1 MTTVSEP
8 QAPASKGLK
17 GGTLGLWS
25 TVVVGVA
32 STAPA
37 YSLAATLGFIV
48 VFVGVHTPAVVL
60 LAFIP
65 MWMISVGY
73 SELNKQDPDCGTT
86 FTWAT
91 RMFGPR
97 VGWYA
102 GGWGIIASDV
112 LIMASL
118 AQIAGQYVF
127 LLFGANGIGGN
138 PASGW
143 VLLVGLIWLALMTY
157 ICYRGIEVSANM
169 QKALL
174 GIESGMLV
182 VLAIVALIK
191 VGTGNASP
199 GHISP
204 SWSWF
209 NPFDI
214 PSVSAFVAGLILMIF
229 IYWGWDTA
237 VTVNEETK
245 DPAKTPGRAAVIST
259 VLLLGIY
266 AIVTL
271 AAQSYAGVTT
281 HKYLPHKGLPHHL
294 WKHNPAYKLSLGNRA
309 HSADVLSVLGHSVF
323 GTSTIGNICFRLLLI
338 MVLSSAAASTQT
350 TILPTARTTLAMAV
364 YRAIPTTFAKVH
376 KKHLTP
382 TNSTIA
388 MGAVSAVLYVV
399 MNYLSG
405 GQVISDSVT
414 SCGVFI
420 ALYYGTTG
428 FTCAWWYRKT
438 LTKNTRDLFMQGI
451 VPVTGG
457 VILFVVMG
465 WSFYLDWLNP
475 NGGNPAEASY
485 TFWHLGFPPHWIIG
499 GVAVLVLLALIVGLI
514 AMVSYNIARPA
525 FFRGEV
531 LNKNTPTLVPETTG
545 VPAGYP
551 PQVGRDDVPPG
562 APLVP
567 PELDEPTGPN
577 PVV

>member
-1 MTTVSEP
+1 MSAIVSDP
-8 QAPASKGLK
+8 QTGTDKGLK

-37 YSLAATLGFIV
+37 YSLAATLGYIV
-48 VFVGVHTPAVVL
+48 FFVGLRAPIVAI
-60 LAFIP
+60 LAFVP

-86 FTWAT
+86 FTWTT

-97 VGWYA
+97 AGWYM
-102 GGWGIIASDV
+102 GGWGIIASDI

-143 VLLVGLIWLALMTY
+143 VLLVGLIWLAVMTY
-157 ICYRGIEVSANM
+157 ICYRGIEVSANL
-169 QKALL
+169 QKGLL
-174 GIESGMLV
+174 AIEAGMLV
-182 VLAIVALIK
+182 VFAVVALLK
-191 VGTGNASP
+191 VATGHA
-199 GHISP
+199 GATHVDP
-204 SWSWF
+204 SLSWF
-209 NPFDI
+209 NPLDI

-245 DPAKTPGRAAVIST
+245 DPATTPGRAAVIST
-259 VLLLGIY
+259 FLLLAIY
-266 AIVTL
+266 ALVIL
-271 AAQSYAGVTT
+271 AAESFAGVGT
-281 HKYLPHKGLPHHL
+281 KGAGLA
-294 WKHNPAYKLSLGNRA
+294 NPDHAS
-309 HSADVLSVLGHSVF
+309 DVLNVLGRGVF
-323 GTSTIGNICFRLLLI
+323 GHSFIGNVGVKLLLL

-350 TILPTARTTLAMAV
+350 TILPTARTSLAMAV

-376 KKHLTP
+376 KRHLTP
-382 TNSTIA
+382 TNSTIT
-388 MGAVSAVLYVV
+388 MGAISAVLYVV
-399 MNYLSG
+399 FNYLSH

-420 ALYYGTTG
+420 ALYYGVTG

-438 LTKNTRDLFMQGI
+438 LTSNVRDLFMQGI
-451 VPVTGG
+451 IPVLGG
-457 VILFVVMG
+457 IILFIVGG
-465 WSFYLDWLNP
+465 WSMYLDWLSPYAKNY
-475 NGGNPAEASY
+475 NSAEASF
-485 TFWHLGFPPHWIIG
+485 TGWNMSFSPHWQIG
-499 GVAVLVLLALIVGLI
+499 GVALLVIGAAVVGFVFMFVYG
-514 AMVSYNIARPA
+514 AARPA

-531 LNKNTPTLVPETTG
+531 LNRSTPTLVPESTG
-545 VPAGYP
+545 VPAGFP
-551 PQVGRDDVPPG
+551 PQIGRDDVPPN

-567 PELDEPTGPN
+567 PELD
-577 PVV
+577 

>member
-1 MTTVSEP
+1 MTATIPERE
-8 QAPASKGLK
+8 QTGENKGLK
-17 GGTLGLWS
+17 GGALGLWS

-48 VFVGVHTPAVVL
+48 FFVGVHAPIVAV

-73 SELNKQDPDCGTT
+73 SELNKQDPDCGTS

-127 LLFGANGIGGN
+127 LLFGANGIGGD

-143 VLLVGLIWLALMTY
+143 VLLVGLAWIAIMTY

-169 QKALL
+169 QKGLLAIEAGMLIVFAVVALL
-174 GIESGMLV
+174 K
-182 VLAIVALIK
+182 VA
-191 VGTGNASP
+191 TGHAP
-199 GHISP
+199 PQHITP
-204 SWSWF
+204 AWGWL
-209 NPFDI
+209 NPFGI

-237 VTVNEETK
+237 VTVNEETD

-259 VLLLGIY
+259 VLLLAIY
-266 AIVTL
+266 AVVIF
-271 AAQSYAGVTT
+271 AAQTFAGVGD
-281 HKYLPHKGLPHHL
+281 KSIG
-294 WKHNPAYKLSLGNRA
+294 LGN
-309 HSADVLSVLGHSVF
+309 SDNSGDVLNVLGHAVF
-323 GTSTIGNICFRLLLI
+323 GTSGIGTIGVKLLLL

-350 TILPTARTTLAMAV
+350 TILPTARTSLAMAV
-364 YRAIPTTFAKVH
+364 YRAIPSTFAKVH
-376 KKHLTP
+376 KRYLTP

-388 MGAVSAVLYVV
+388 MGLISAVLYVI
-399 MNYLSG
+399 MNFLSH

-414 SCGVFI
+414 ACGVFI
-420 ALYYGTTG
+420 ALYYGITG
-428 FTCAWWYRKT
+428 FSCAWWYRKT
-438 LTKNTRDLFMQGI
+438 LTTNARDFFMQGVI
-451 VPVTGG
+451 PVAGA
-457 VILFVVMG
+457 VILFVVLG
-465 WSFYLDWLNP
+465 WSMYLDWLSPYAKNY
-475 NGGNPAEASY
+475 NPAEASF
-485 TFWHLGFPPHWIIG
+485 TGWQMTFPPHWAIG
-499 GVAVLVLLALIVGLI
+499 GVGILVIAAAIVGLI
-514 AMVSYNIARPA
+514 AMVTYSIIRPA

-531 LNKNTPTLVPETTG
+531 LNKNTPTLVPEVTG
-545 VPAGYP
+545 VPAGFP
-551 PQVGRDDVPPG
+551 PQIGRDDVPSNK
-562 APLVP
+562 PLVP
-567 PELDEPTGPN
+567 PELD
-577 PVV
+577 

>member
-1 MTTVSEP
+1 MTATVPE
-8 QAPASKGLK
+8 QQQTAADKGLK
-17 GGTLGLWS
+17 GGALGLWS

-48 VFVGVHTPAVVL
+48 IFVGVQAPVVAI
-60 LAFIP
+60 LAFVP

-73 SELNKQDPDCGTT
+73 SELNKQDPDCGTS

-127 LLFGANGIGGN
+127 LLFGANGIGSN

-169 QKALL
+169 QKGLL
-174 GIESGMLV
+174 AIEAGMLV
-182 VLAIVALIK
+182 VFAIVALLK
-191 VGTGNASP
+191 VATGNAP
-199 GHISP
+199 ATHIDP

-209 NPFDI
+209 NPFNI
-214 PSVSAFVAGLILMIF
+214 PSVSAFVAGFILMIF

-245 DPAKTPGRAAVIST
+245 DPATTPGRAAVIST
-259 VLLLGIY
+259 VLLLAIY
-266 AIVTL
+266 AVVIL
-271 AAQSYAGVTT
+271 AAQSFAGVGS
-281 HKYLPHKGLPHHL
+281 HGIGLA
-294 WKHNPAYKLSLGNRA
+294 NPDNSNDVLNVLGRA
-309 HSADVLSVLGHSVF
+309 VFGHSALGTV
-323 GTSTIGNICFRLLLI
+323 GVKLLLL

-350 TILPTARTTLAMAV
+350 TILPTARTALAMAV
-364 YRAIPTTFAKVH
+364 YRAIPTTFAKIH
-376 KKHLTP
+376 KRYLTP

-388 MGAVSAVLYVV
+388 MGLISAVLYVAF
-399 MNYLSG
+399 NYASG

-414 SCGVFI
+414 ACGVFI
-420 ALYYGTTG
+420 ALYYGITG
-428 FTCAWWYRKT
+428 VSCAWWYRKT

-451 VPVTGG
+451 VPVTGSL
-457 VILFVVMG
+457 ILFIVLG

-475 NGGNPAEASY
+475 NGGNSAEASY
-485 TFWHLGFPPHWIIG
+485 TSWHLSFAPHWILG
-499 GVAVLVLLALIVGLI
+499 GVSVLVLGAAIVGLVL
-514 AMVSYNIARPA
+514 MVVYSIVRPA

-531 LNKNTPTLVPETTG
+531 LNKNTPTLVPEATG
-545 VPAGYP
+545 VPAGFP
-551 PQVGRDDVPPG
+551 PQIGRDDVGPDQ
-562 APLVP
+562 PLVP
-567 PELDEPTGPN
+567 PDYDE
-577 PVV
+577 

>member
-1 MTTVSEP
+1 MTATVSEP
-8 QAPASKGLK
+8 QTGLDKGLK

-48 VFVGVHTPAVVL
+48 FFVGVRAPAVAII
-60 LAFIP
+60 AFVP

-73 SELNKQDPDCGTT
+73 SELNKADPDCGTT

-91 RMFGPR
+91 RVFGPR
-97 VGWYA
+97 AGWYM
-102 GGWGIIASDV
+102 GGWGIIASDI

-127 LLFGANGIGGN
+127 LLFGANGIGEN

-143 VLLVGLIWLALMTY
+143 VLLVGLIWLAVMTY
-157 ICYRGIEVSANM
+157 ICYRGIEVSANL
-169 QKALL
+169 QKGLL
-174 GIESGMLV
+174 AIEASMLV
-182 VLAIVALIK
+182 VFAVVALLR
-191 VGTGNASP
+191 VATGHAPHS
-199 GHISP
+199 HINP
-204 SWSWF
+204 TWSWF

-245 DPAKTPGRAAVIST
+245 DPATTPGRAAVIST
-259 VLLLGIY
+259 VLLLAIY
-266 AIVTL
+266 ALVIL
-271 AAQSYAGVTT
+271 AAQSFAGVGTT
-281 HKYLPHKGLPHHL
+281 GIGL
-294 WKHNPAYKLSLGNRA
+294 NNSDN
-309 HSADVLSVLGHSVF
+309 SSDVLNVLGRAVF
-323 GTSTIGNICFRLLLI
+323 GSSGLGTIGVKLLLL

-350 TILPTARTTLAMAV
+350 TILPTARTSLAMAV

-376 KKHLTP
+376 KRHLTP
-382 TNSTIA
+382 TNSTLA
-388 MGAVSAVLYVV
+388 MGAISAVLYVV
-399 MNYLSG
+399 FNYLSH

-414 SCGVFI
+414 ACGVFI

-428 FTCAWWYRKT
+428 FACAWWYRKT
-438 LTKNTRDLFMQGI
+438 LFNKPRDLLMQGI
-451 VPVTGG
+451 LPVTGG
-457 VILFVVMG
+457 LFLFVVMG

-475 NGGNPAEASY
+475 NGSNSAEASY
-485 TFWHLGFPPHWIIG
+485 TSWHLTFPPHWIVG
-499 GVAVLVLLALIVGLI
+499 GVAVLVVFSAIVGVI
-514 AMVSYNIARPA
+514 SMVSYNVARPA

-531 LNKNTPTLVPETTG
+531 LNKNTPTLVPESTG

-551 PQVGRDDVPPG
+551 PQIGRGDVPPNK
-562 APLVP
+562 PLVP
-567 PELDEPTGPN
+567 PEFD
-577 PVV
+577 

>member
-1 MTTVSEP
+1 MAALAPE
-8 QAPASKGLK
+8 QDAPAGKGLK
-17 GGTLGLWS
+17 GDALGLWS

-48 VFVGVHTPAVVL
+48 IFVGVQAPAVAVI
-60 LAFIP
+60 AFIP
-65 MWMISVGY
+65 MWMISIGY

-97 VGWYA
+97 AGWYM

-127 LLFGANGIGGN
+127 LLFGADGIGGN

-143 VLLVGLIWLALMTY
+143 VLLVGLLWLAIMTY

-169 QKALL
+169 QKGLL
-174 GIESGMLV
+174 AIEAGMLV
-182 VLAIVALIK
+182 VFAVVALVK
-191 VGTGNASP
+191 VATGHAP
-199 GHISP
+199 ATHIDP

-214 PSVSAFVAGLILMIF
+214 PTASAFVAGLILMIF

-245 DPAKTPGRAAVIST
+245 DPTRTPGRAAVIST
-259 VLLLGIY
+259 FLLLAIY
-266 AIVTL
+266 ALVIL
-271 AAQSYAGVTT
+271 AAQSFAGVGV
-281 HKYLPHKGLPHHL
+281 HGIGLS
-294 WKHNPAYKLSLGNRA
+294 NPDNS
-309 HSADVLSVLGHSVF
+309 SDVLNVLGRAVF
-323 GTSTIGNICFRLLLI
+323 GNGAVGTVFVKLLLL

-350 TILPTARTTLAMAV
+350 TILPTARTSLAMGV
-364 YRAIPTTFAKVH
+364 YRAIPTAFAKVH
-376 KKHLTP
+376 KKYLTP
-382 TNSTIA
+382 STSTIV
-388 MGAVSAVLYVV
+388 MGVVSAVLYVV
-399 MNYLSG
+399 FNYVSG

-414 SCGVFI
+414 ACGVFI

-428 FTCAWWYRKT
+428 FVCAWWYRKT

-451 VPVTGG
+451 IPVIGG
-457 VILFVVMG
+457 VILFVLLG
-465 WSFYLDWLNP
+465 WSFYLDWLDP

-485 TFWHLGFPPHWIIG
+485 TSWHLTFAPHWTLG
-499 GVAVLVLLALIVGLI
+499 GVSVLVVFAAVVGLVL
-514 AMVSYNIARPA
+514 MVAYNIARPA

-531 LNKNTPTLVPETTG
+531 LNKDTPTLVPELTG
-545 VPAGYP
+545 VPVGFP
-551 PQVGRDDVPPG
+551 PQIGRDDVPPN

-567 PELDEPTGPN
+567 PDLDPPTGPN
-577 PVV
+577 PVG

>member
-1 MTTVSEP
+1 MTATAAEP
-8 QAPASKGLK
+8 QAPADKGLK
-17 GGTLGLWS
+17 GGALGLWS

-48 VFVGVHTPAVVL
+48 AFVGVQAPIVAII
-60 LAFIP
+60 AFVP

-97 VGWYA
+97 AGWYM

-127 LLFGANGIGGN
+127 LLFGADGIGGN

-143 VLLVGLIWLALMTY
+143 VLLVGLIWLAVMTY
-157 ICYRGIEVSANM
+157 ICYRGIEVSANL
-169 QKALL
+169 QKGLL
-174 GIESGMLV
+174 AIEAGMLIV
-182 VLAIVALIK
+182 FAVVALVK
-191 VGTGNASP
+191 VATGRAGP
-199 GHISP
+199 THIDP

-214 PSVSAFVAGLILMIF
+214 PSVSFFVAGLILMIF

-259 VLLLGIY
+259 FLLLAIY
-266 AIVTL
+266 AVVIL
-271 AAQSYAGVTT
+271 AAQSFAGVGT
-281 HKYLPHKGLPHHL
+281 HGIG
-294 WKHNPAYKLSLGNRA
+294 LGNPDNV
-309 HSADVLSVLGHSVF
+309 SDVLNVLGRSVF
-323 GTSTIGNICFRLLLI
+323 GHSGLGTVCVKLLLL

-350 TILPTARTTLAMAV
+350 TILPTARTSLAMAV
-364 YRAIPTTFAKVH
+364 YRAIPTTFAKIH

-388 MGAVSAVLYVV
+388 MGLISAVLYVV
-399 MNYLSG
+399 FNYLSG

-414 SCGVFI
+414 ACGVFI

-428 FTCAWWYRKT
+428 FACAWWYRKT
-438 LTKNTRDLFMQGI
+438 LFNKPRDLFMQGI
-451 VPVTGG
+451 IPVTGG
-457 VILFVVMG
+457 VILFVILG
-465 WSFYLDWLNP
+465 WSAYLDWLSPYAANL
-475 NGGNPAEASY
+475 NPAEASF
-485 TFWHLGFPPHWIIG
+485 TGWQMTFPPHWAIG
-499 GVAVLVLLALIVGLI
+499 GVGVLVIGAAIVGLVV
-514 AMVSYNIARPA
+514 MVVYNIARPA

-545 VPAGYP
+545 LPAGFP
-551 PQVGRDDVPPG
+551 PQIGRDDVPPN

-567 PELDEPTGPN
+567 PDFDK
-577 PVV
+577 

>member
-1 MTTVSEP
+1 MAATMSE
-8 QAPASKGLK
+8 QEAPASKGLK

-48 VFVGVHTPAVVL
+48 AFVGVQAPIVAI

-97 VGWYA
+97 AGWYM

-127 LLFGANGIGGN
+127 LLFGANGIGEN

-143 VLLVGLIWLALMTY
+143 VLLVGLIWLAIMTY
-157 ICYRGIEVSANM
+157 ICYRGIEVSANL
-169 QKALL
+169 QKGLL
-174 GIESGMLV
+174 AIEAGMLV
-182 VLAIVALIK
+182 VFATVALIK
-191 VGTGNASP
+191 VGS
-199 GHISP
+199 GHAPAAHINP

-214 PSVSAFVAGLILMIF
+214 PSVSFFVAGLILMIF

-259 VLLLGIY
+259 VLLLAIY
-266 AIVTL
+266 ALVII
-271 AAQSYAGVTT
+271 AAQSFAGVGA
-281 HKYLPHKGLPHHL
+281 HGIG
-294 WKHNPAYKLSLGNRA
+294 LGNPDNVG
-309 HSADVLSVLGHSVF
+309 DVLNVLGRAVF
-323 GTSTIGNICFRLLLI
+323 GHSWLGSICVKLLLL

-350 TILPTARTTLAMAV
+350 TILPTARTSLAMAV

-376 KKHLTP
+376 KRHLTP

-388 MGAVSAVLYVV
+388 MGGISAVLYVV
-399 MNYLSG
+399 FNYLSG

-414 SCGVFI
+414 ACGVFI

-438 LTKNTRDLFMQGI
+438 LTKNTRDFFMQGVI
-451 VPVTGG
+451 PVTGG
-457 VILFVVMG
+457 VILFVVLG
-465 WSFYLDWLNP
+465 WSAYLDWLSPYATNL
-475 NGGNPAEASY
+475 NPAEASF
-485 TFWHLGFPPHWIIG
+485 TGWKMGFPPHWEIG
-499 GVAVLVLLALIVGLI
+499 GVGVLVVGAAIVGLVL
-514 AMVSYNIARPA
+514 MVGYNIARPA

-531 LNKNTPTLVPETTG
+531 LNKNTPTLVPEATG
-545 VPAGYP
+545 VPAGFP
-551 PQVGRDDVPPG
+551 PNIGRGDVPAD

-567 PELDEPTGPN
+567 PEYDR
-577 PVV
+577 

>member
-1 MTTVSEP
+1 MTATISEP
-8 QAPASKGLK
+8 QTGASKGLK
-17 GGTLGLWS
+17 GGSLGLWS

-48 VFVGVHTPAVVL
+48 AFVGVQSAIVAVI
-60 LAFIP
+60 AFIP

-97 VGWYA
+97 AGWYM

-127 LLFGANGIGGN
+127 LLVGANGIGGN
-138 PASGW
+138 SASGW
-143 VLLVGLIWLALMTY
+143 VLLVGLVWLAVMTY

-169 QKALL
+169 QKGLL
-174 GIESGMLV
+174 GIEAGMLV
-182 VLAIVALIK
+182 VFATVALLK
-191 VGTGNASP
+191 VATGHAGP
-199 GHISP
+199 THIDP
-204 SWSWF
+204 AWSWF
-209 NPFDI
+209 NPFNI
-214 PSVSAFVAGLILMIF
+214 SSVSAFVAGLILMIF

-245 DPAKTPGRAAVIST
+245 DPATTPGRAAVIST
-259 VLLLGIY
+259 VLLLAIY
-266 AIVTL
+266 AVVIL
-271 AAQSYAGVTT
+271 AAQSFAGVGV
-281 HKYLPHKGLPHHL
+281 HGIG
-294 WKHNPAYKLSLGNRA
+294 LGNPN
-309 HSADVLSVLGHSVF
+309 HSNDVLNVLGRAVF
-323 GTSTIGNICFRLLLI
+323 GHSWLGTVCVKLLLL

-376 KKHLTP
+376 KRHLTP

-388 MGAVSAVLYVV
+388 MGMISAVLYVV

-405 GQVISDSVT
+405 GNVISDSVT
-414 SCGVFI
+414 ACGVFI

-428 FTCAWWYRKT
+428 FACAWWYRKT

-451 VPVTGG
+451 IPVTGG

-465 WSFYLDWLNP
+465 WSAYLDWLNP
-475 NGGNPAEASY
+475 YAKNYNPAEASF
-485 TFWHLGFPPHWIIG
+485 TGWQMTFPPHWAVG
-499 GVAVLVLLALIVGLI
+499 GVAILVVLAAVVGVIVM
-514 AMVSYNIARPA
+514 ASYNIARPA

-531 LNKNTPTLVPETTG
+531 LNKNTPTLVPEVTG
-545 VPAGYP
+545 VPAGFP
-551 PQVGRDDVPPG
+551 PQIGRGDVPPN

-567 PELDEPTGPN
+567 PELDPPSGPN
-577 PVV
+577 PVR

>member
-1 MTTVSEP
+1 MTATMPDQE
-8 QAPASKGLK
+8 APASKGLK

-48 VFVGVHTPAVVL
+48 IFVGLQAPIVAII
-60 LAFIP
+60 AFVP

-143 VLLVGLIWLALMTY
+143 VLLVGLIWLAVMTY
-157 ICYRGIEVSANM
+157 ICYRGIEVSANL
-169 QKALL
+169 QKGLL
-174 GIESGMLV
+174 AIEAGMLIV
-182 VLAIVALIK
+182 FAVVALIK
-191 VGTGNASP
+191 VAS
-199 GHISP
+199 GHAPASHLAP
-204 SWSWF
+204 AWSWF

-214 PSVSAFVAGLILMIF
+214 PSFSFFVAGLILMIF

-259 VLLLGIY
+259 VLLLAIY
-266 AIVTL
+266 ALVIL
-271 AAQSYAGVTT
+271 AAQSFAGVGA
-281 HKYLPHKGLPHHL
+281 HGIG
-294 WKHNPAYKLSLGNRA
+294 LGNPDNQ
-309 HSADVLSVLGHSVF
+309 ADVLNVLGRAVF
-323 GTSTIGNICFRLLLI
+323 GHSWIGSVCVKLLLL

-350 TILPTARTTLAMAV
+350 TILPTARTSLAMAV

-376 KKHLTP
+376 KRHLTP
-382 TNSTIA
+382 TNSTLA
-388 MGAVSAVLYVV
+388 MGGISAVLYVIF
-399 MNYLSG
+399 NYASG

-428 FTCAWWYRKT
+428 FACAWWYRKT
-438 LTKNTRDLFMQGI
+438 LTNNVRDLFMQGI
-451 VPVTGG
+451 VPVLGG
-457 VILFVVMG
+457 VILFVVGG
-465 WSFYLDWLNP
+465 WSMYLDWLSPYVSNP
-475 NGGNPAEASY
+475 NPAEASY
-485 TFWHLGFPPHWIIG
+485 TGWHMGFPPHWQIG
-499 GVAVLVLLALIVGLI
+499 GVAVLVLGAAIVGVVV
-514 AMVSYNIARPA
+514 MVAYNIARPA

-531 LNKNTPTLVPETTG
+531 LNKNTPTLVPELTG
-545 VPAGYP
+545 VPVGFP
-551 PQVGRDDVPPG
+551 PNIGRDDVPEN

-567 PELDEPTGPN
+567 PNFDK
-577 PVV
+577 

>member
-1 MTTVSEP
+1 MTATMSE
-8 QAPASKGLK
+8 QTGTDKGLK
-17 GGTLGLWS
+17 GGALGLWS

-48 VFVGVHTPAVVL
+48 FFVGVHAPIVAVI
-60 LAFIP
+60 AFIP

-143 VLLVGLIWLALMTY
+143 VLLVGLIWLAIMTY
-157 ICYRGIEVSANM
+157 ICYRGIEVSANL
-169 QKALL
+169 QKFLL
-174 GIESGMLV
+174 AIEAGMLV
-182 VLAIVALIK
+182 VFAVVALVK
-191 VGTGNASP
+191 VATGNAP
-199 GHISP
+199 PQHISP
-204 SWSWF
+204 TWGWL
-209 NPFDI
+209 NPFGI

-237 VTVNEETK
+237 VTVNEETD
-245 DPAKTPGRAAVIST
+245 DPQKNPGRAAVIST
-259 VLLLGIY
+259 VLLLAIY
-266 AIVTL
+266 AVVIF
-271 AAQSYAGVTT
+271 AAQTFAGVGD
-281 HKYLPHKGLPHHL
+281 KSIG
-294 WKHNPAYKLSLGNRA
+294 LGN
-309 HSADVLSVLGHSVF
+309 SDNSGDVLNVLGRAVF
-323 GTSTIGNICFRLLLI
+323 GHSGLGSICVKLLLL

-350 TILPTARTTLAMAV
+350 TILPTARTSLAMAV

-376 KKHLTP
+376 RRHLTP

-388 MGAVSAVLYVV
+388 MGLISAVLYVV
-399 MNYLSG
+399 MNFLSH

-414 SCGVFI
+414 ACGVFI

-428 FTCAWWYRKT
+428 FACAWWYRKT
-438 LTKNTRDLFMQGI
+438 LTSNARDFFMQGVI
-451 VPVTGG
+451 PVTGG
-457 VILFVVMG
+457 VILFVVLG
-465 WSFYLDWLNP
+465 WSMYLDWLSPYASNF
-475 NGGNPAEASY
+475 NPAEASF
-485 TFWHLGFPPHWIIG
+485 TGWQMTFPPHWAVG
-499 GVAVLVLLALIVGLI
+499 GVAILVVSAAIVGLI
-514 AMVSYNIARPA
+514 SMVAYNIARPA

-531 LNKNTPTLVPETTG
+531 LNKNTPTLVPEATG

-551 PQVGRDDVPPG
+551 PQIGRDDVPPNQ
-562 APLVP
+562 PLVP
-567 PELDEPTGPN
+567 PEFD
-577 PVV
+577 

>member
-1 MTTVSEP
+1 MTATISEP
-8 QAPASKGLK
+8 QSGVAKGLK

-48 VFVGVHTPAVVL
+48 SFVGAQAAVVAI

-97 VGWYA
+97 VGWYM
-102 GGWGIIASDV
+102 GGWGIIASDI

-127 LLFGANGIGGN
+127 LFFGAGGIGSN

-143 VLLVGLIWLALMTY
+143 VLLVGLVWLAVMTY
-157 ICYRGIEVSANM
+157 ICYRGIEVSANL
-169 QKALL
+169 QKGLL
-174 GIESGMLV
+174 AIEAGMLV
-182 VLAIVALIK
+182 VFAAVALIK
-191 VGTGNASP
+191 VGTGHAPKS
-199 GHISP
+199 HIDP

-209 NPFDI
+209 NPLNI
-214 PSVSAFVAGLILMIF
+214 PSFSFFVAGLILMIF

-259 VLLLGIY
+259 VLLLAIY
-266 AIVTL
+266 ALVII
-271 AAQSYAGVTT
+271 AAQSFAGVGDT
-281 HKYLPHKGLPHHL
+281 
-294 WKHNPAYKLSLGNRA
+294 KLGLGNTA
-309 HSADVLSVLGHSVF
+309 NSGDVLNVLGKAVF
-323 GTSTIGNICFRLLLI
+323 GGGWVGFIFVHALLL

-350 TILPTARTTLAMAV
+350 TILPTARTSLAMAV

-382 TNSTIA
+382 TNSTVA
-388 MGAVSAVLYVV
+388 MGLISAVLYVV
-399 MNYLSG
+399 FNYVSG
-405 GQVISDSVT
+405 GQVILDSVT
-414 SCGVFI
+414 ACGVFI

-438 LTKNTRDLFMQGI
+438 LFKNPRDLFMQGI
-451 VPVTGG
+451 IPVTGG
-457 VILFVVMG
+457 LILFVVLG
-465 WSFYLDWLNP
+465 WSAYLDWLSPYVKNL
-475 NGGNPAEASY
+475 NPAEASY
-485 TFWHLGFPPHWIIG
+485 TGWHMPFPPHWDIG
-499 GVAVLVLLALIVGLI
+499 GTGVLVVSSAVVGIVL
-514 AMVSYNIARPA
+514 MVAYNIARPA

-531 LNKNTPTLVPETTG
+531 LNKNTPTLVPEATG

-551 PQVGRDDVPPG
+551 PNIGRDDVPPN

-567 PELDEPTGPN
+567 PELDPPTGPN
-577 PVV
+577 PIV

>member
-1 MTTVSEP
+1 MTATVSEP
-8 QAPASKGLK
+8 QSGLDKGLK
-17 GGTLGLWS
+17 GGALGLWS

-48 VFVGVHTPAVVL
+48 AFVGLQSAIVAVI
-60 LAFIP
+60 AFIP

-97 VGWYA
+97 AGWYM
-102 GGWGIIASDV
+102 GGWGIIASDI

-143 VLLVGLIWLALMTY
+143 VLLVGLIWLAVMTY
-157 ICYRGIEVSANM
+157 ICYRGIEVSANL
-169 QKALL
+169 QKGLL
-174 GIESGMLV
+174 GIEAGMLV
-182 VLAIVALIK
+182 VFAVVALLK
-191 VGTGNASP
+191 VATGHA
-199 GHISP
+199 GATHVDP

-209 NPFDI
+209 NPFNI

-245 DPAKTPGRAAVIST
+245 DPATTPGRAAVIST
-259 VLLLGIY
+259 VLLLAIY
-266 AIVTL
+266 AVVIL
-271 AAQSYAGVTT
+271 AAQSFAGVGSTGI
-281 HKYLPHKGLPHHL
+281 GLANP
-294 WKHNPAYKLSLGNRA
+294 KHSN
-309 HSADVLSVLGHSVF
+309 DVLNVLGRAVF
-323 GTSTIGNICFRLLLI
+323 GHSWLGTVGVKLLLL

-350 TILPTARTTLAMAV
+350 TILPTARTSLAMAV
-364 YRAIPTTFAKVH
+364 YRAIPTTFAKIH
-376 KKHLTP
+376 KRHLTP

-388 MGAVSAVLYVV
+388 MGLISAVLYVV
-399 MNYLSG
+399 FNFLSHG
-405 GQVISDSVT
+405 NVISDSVT
-414 SCGVFI
+414 ACGVFI

-428 FTCAWWYRKT
+428 FACAWWYRKT
-438 LTKNTRDLFMQGI
+438 MFNKPRDLFMQGI
-451 VPVTGG
+451 IPVTGG

-465 WSFYLDWLNP
+465 WSAYLDWLNP
-475 NGGNPAEASY
+475 YAKNYNPAEASF
-485 TFWHLGFPPHWIIG
+485 TGWQMTFPPHWAVG
-499 GVAVLVLLALIVGLI
+499 GVAILVVGAAVVGLI
-514 AMVSYNIARPA
+514 AMVTYSIARPA

-531 LNKNTPTLVPETTG
+531 LNKNTPTLVPEMSG
-545 VPAGYP
+545 LPVGFP
-551 PQVGRDDVPPG
+551 PQIGRGDVPPN

-567 PELDEPTGPN
+567 PELDPPTGPN
-577 PVV
+577 PIV

>member
-1 MTTVSEP
+1 MTATVAEP
-8 QAPASKGLK
+8 QSGASKGLK

-48 VFVGVHTPAVVL
+48 LFVGVQTPIVVI

-73 SELNKQDPDCGTT
+73 SELNKKDPDCGTT

-97 VGWYA
+97 VGWYF

-127 LLFGANGIGGN
+127 LLFGANGIGDN

-143 VLLVGLIWLALMTY
+143 VLLVGLAWLVVMTY
-157 ICYRGIEVSANM
+157 ICYRGIEVSANL
-169 QKALL
+169 QKGLL
-174 GIESGMLV
+174 AIEAGMLV
-182 VLAIVALIK
+182 VLAVVALIK
-191 VGTGNASP
+191 VGSGNAAI

-245 DPAKTPGRAAVIST
+245 DPATTPGRAAVIST
-259 VLLLGIY
+259 VLLLAIY

-271 AAQSYAGVTT
+271 AAQSYAGVATK
-281 HKYLPHKGLPHHL
+281 KYLPHAGVAKHV
-294 WKHNPAYKLSLGNRA
+294 WKHSAKYLNPDYTLSLANRS
-309 HSADVLSVLGHSVF
+309 HSGDVLSVLGHSIF
-323 GTSTIGNICFRLLLI
+323 GASTIGNVFYRLLLI

-350 TILPTARTTLAMAV
+350 TILPTARTSLAMAV

-388 MGAVSAVLYVV
+388 MGIISGILYVV
-399 MNYLSG
+399 MNYLSH

-438 LTKNTRDLFMQGI
+438 LTSNTRDFFMQGV
-451 VPVTGG
+451 VPVLGG
-457 VILFVVMG
+457 LILFVLMG
-465 WSFYLDWLNP
+465 WSFYLDWLDP

-485 TFWHLGFPPHWIIG
+485 TFWKVPGLGWIVG
-499 GVAVLVLLALIVGLI
+499 GVAVLVVFAAVIGLI

-531 LNKNTPTLVPETTG
+531 LNKNTPTLVPELTG
-545 VPAGYP
+545 VPAGFP
-551 PQVGRDDVPPG
+551 PQIGRDDVPPN

-567 PELDEPTGPN
+567 PDLNE
-577 PVV
+577 

>member
-1 MTTVSEP
+1 MAATVVEP
-8 QAPASKGLK
+8 QTGAEKGLK
-17 GGTLGLWS
+17 SGALGLWS

-37 YSLAATLGFIV
+37 YSLAATLGFIIF
-48 VFVGVHTPAVVL
+48 FVGVQAPIVAI
-60 LAFIP
+60 LAFVP

-97 VGWYA
+97 TGWYA

-127 LLFGANGIGGN
+127 LLFGADGIGSN

-143 VLLVGLIWLALMTY
+143 VLLVGLAWLAIMTY

-169 QKALL
+169 QKGLL
-174 GIESGMLV
+174 AIEAGMLV
-182 VLAIVALIK
+182 VFAVVALTK
-191 VGTGNASP
+191 VATGNAGP
-199 GHISP
+199 THIDP

-209 NPFDI
+209 NPFNI

-259 VLLLGIY
+259 VLLLAIY
-266 AIVTL
+266 AVVIL
-271 AAQSYAGVTT
+271 AAQSFAGVGG
-281 HKYLPHKGLPHHL
+281 HGIGLN
-294 WKHNPAYKLSLGNRA
+294 NPDNYG
-309 HSADVLSVLGHSVF
+309 DVLNVLGRSVF
-323 GTSTIGNICFRLLLI
+323 GSSAIGTICVKLLLL

-350 TILPTARTTLAMAV
+350 TILPTARTSLAMAV
-364 YRAIPTTFAKVH
+364 YRAIPTTFAKIH
-376 KKHLTP
+376 KKYLTP
-382 TNSTIA
+382 TNSTVA
-388 MGAVSAVLYVV
+388 MGLISAVLYVV
-399 MNYLSG
+399 FNYLSG

-414 SCGVFI
+414 ACGVFI

-451 VPVTGG
+451 IPVTGA
-457 VILFVVMG
+457 VILFVVLG
-465 WSFYLDWLNP
+465 WSLYLDWLSPYAKNYNP
-475 NGGNPAEASY
+475 TEASF
-485 TFWHLGFPPHWIIG
+485 TGWQMTFPPHWAIG
-499 GVAVLVLLALIVGLI
+499 GAGVLVIGAAIVGLV
-514 AMVSYNIARPA
+514 AMVVYSIARPA

-531 LNKNTPTLVPETTG
+531 LNKNTPTLVPEVTG
-545 VPAGYP
+545 VPAGFP
-551 PQVGRDDVPPG
+551 PQVGRDDVPPD

-567 PELDEPTGPN
+567 PELDPPTGPN
-577 PVV
+577 PVSGA

>member
-1 MTTVSEP
+1 MAAVMSDQE
-8 QAPASKGLK
+8 APASKGLK
-17 GGTLGLWS
+17 PGALGLWS
-25 TVVVGVA
+25 AVVVGVA

-48 VFVGVHTPAVVL
+48 FFVGVQAPVVAI

-73 SELNKQDPDCGTT
+73 SEINKQDPDCGTS

-127 LLFGANGIGGN
+127 LLFGADGIGSN

-143 VLLVGLIWLALMTY
+143 VLLVGLAWLAVMTY

-169 QKALL
+169 QKGLL
-174 GIESGMLV
+174 AIEAGML
-182 VLAIVALIK
+182 IVFASIALIR
-191 VGTGNASP
+191 VATNNAPASS
-199 GHISP
+199 INP

-209 NPFDI
+209 NPFNI
-214 PSVSAFVAGLILMIF
+214 PSVSAFVAGFILMIF

-237 VTVNEETK
+237 VTINEETE
-245 DPAKTPGRAAVIST
+245 DPTKTPGRAAIIST
-259 VLLLGIY
+259 FLLLAIY
-266 AIVTL
+266 AVVIL
-271 AAQSYAGVTT
+271 AAVSFAGVESSGI
-281 HKYLPHKGLPHHL
+281 GLT
-294 WKHNPAYKLSLGNRA
+294 NPENSG
-309 HSADVLSVLGHSVF
+309 DVLNVLGHAVF
-323 GTSTIGNICFRLLLI
+323 GTGFIGTVGVKLLLL

-364 YRAIPTTFAKVH
+364 YRAVPTTFAKVH
-376 KKHLTP
+376 KKYLTP
-382 TNSTIA
+382 TNATIA
-388 MGAVSAVLYVV
+388 MGIVSAILYVAF
-399 MNYLSG
+399 NYVSG

-414 SCGVFI
+414 ACGVFI

-428 FTCAWWYRKT
+428 LTCAWWYRKT
-438 LTKNTRDLFMQGI
+438 LTKNKRDLFMQGI
-451 VPVTGG
+451 VPVTGAI
-457 VILFVVMG
+457 ILFVVLV
-465 WSFYLDWLNP
+465 WSLYLDWLSPYAANY
-475 NGGNPAEASY
+475 NSAESSF
-485 TFWHLGFPPHWIIG
+485 TGWQMTFPPHWAIG
-499 GVAVLVLLALIVGLI
+499 GAGVLVVGAAIVGVVLMI
-514 AMVSYNIARPA
+514 TYNIMRPA

-531 LNKNTPTLVPETTG
+531 LNKNTPTLVPEATG
-545 VPAGYP
+545 VPAGFP
-551 PQVGRDDVPPG
+551 PNVGRDDVPPD

-567 PELDEPTGPN
+567 PGL
-577 PVV
+577 

>member
-1 MTTVSEP
+1 MTATVAEP
-8 QAPASKGLK
+8 QAPADKGLK
-17 GGTLGLWS
+17 GGALGLWS

-37 YSLAATLGFIV
+37 YSIAATLGFIIF
-48 VFVGVHTPAVVL
+48 FVGVQAPVVAM

-127 LLFGANGIGGN
+127 LLFGADGIGSN
-138 PASGW
+138 AASGW
-143 VLLVGLIWLALMTY
+143 VLLVGLAWLAVMTY
-157 ICYRGIEVSANM
+157 ICYRGIEVSANL
-169 QKALL
+169 QKGLL
-174 GIESGMLV
+174 AIEAGMLIV
-182 VLAIVALIK
+182 FAAVALIK
-191 VGTGNASP
+191 VATGNAPSS
-199 GHISP
+199 HISP

-209 NPFDI
+209 NPFNI
-214 PSVSAFVAGLILMIF
+214 PSISAFVAGLILMIF

-245 DPAKTPGRAAVIST
+245 DPARTPGRAAVIST
-259 VLLLGIY
+259 VLLLAIY
-266 AIVTL
+266 AVVIL
-271 AAQSYAGVTT
+271 AAQSFAGVGD
-281 HKYLPHKGLPHHL
+281 KGIGL
-294 WKHNPAYKLSLGNRA
+294 NNSDNYS
-309 HSADVLSVLGHSVF
+309 DVLNVLGRSVF
-323 GTSTIGNICFRLLLI
+323 GHSGLGTVFVKLLLL

-350 TILPTARTTLAMAV
+350 TILPTARTSLAMAV
-364 YRAIPTTFAKVH
+364 YRAIPSKFAKIH
-376 KKHLTP
+376 KRHLTP

-388 MGAVSAVLYVV
+388 MGLISAVLYVV
-399 MNYLSG
+399 FNYLSH

-414 SCGVFI
+414 ACGVFI

-428 FTCAWWYRKT
+428 FACAWWYRKT
-438 LTKNTRDLFMQGI
+438 LTKNIRDLFMQGI
-451 VPVTGG
+451 IPVTGG
-457 VILFVVMG
+457 LILFIALG
-465 WSFYLDWLNP
+465 WSMYLDWLNP
-475 NGGNPAEASY
+475 YAKNYNPAEASF
-485 TFWHLGFPPHWIIG
+485 TGWQTTFPPHWAVG
-499 GVAVLVLLALIVGLI
+499 GVTILVVGAAIVGVI
-514 AMVSYNIARPA
+514 AMVTYSRVRPA

-531 LNKNTPTLVPETTG
+531 LNKNTPTLVPEATG
-545 VPAGYP
+545 VPAGFP
-551 PQVGRDDVPPG
+551 PQVGRGDVPPD

-567 PELDEPTGPN
+567 PDVARGN
-577 PVV
+577 PS

>member
-1 MTTVSEP
+1 MTATMP
-8 QAPASKGLK
+8 QEQTGSDKGLK
-17 GGTLGLWS
+17 GGALGLWS

-48 VFVGVHTPAVVL
+48 FFVGVHAPIVAVI
-60 LAFIP
+60 AFIP

-127 LLFGANGIGGN
+127 LLFGANGIGAN

-143 VLLVGLIWLALMTY
+143 VLLVGLAWLAVMTY
-157 ICYRGIEVSANM
+157 ICYRGIEVSANL
-169 QKALL
+169 QKGLL
-174 GIESGMLV
+174 AIEAGMLV
-182 VLAIVALIK
+182 VFAVVALAKIA
-191 VGTGNASP
+191 TGNAP
-199 GHISP
+199 PQHISP
-204 SWSWF
+204 TWGWL
-209 NPFDI
+209 NPFGI

-237 VTVNEETK
+237 VTVNEETD

-259 VLLLGIY
+259 VLLLAIY
-266 AIVTL
+266 AVVIF
-271 AAQSYAGVTT
+271 AAQTFAGVGD
-281 HKYLPHKGLPHHL
+281 KGIG
-294 WKHNPAYKLSLGNRA
+294 LGN
-309 HSADVLSVLGHSVF
+309 SDNSGDVLNVLGRAVF
-323 GTSTIGNICFRLLLI
+323 GHTGLGSICVKLLLL

-350 TILPTARTTLAMAV
+350 TILPTARTSLAMAV
-364 YRAIPTTFAKVH
+364 YRAIPSTFAKIH
-376 KKHLTP
+376 KRHLTP

-388 MGAVSAVLYVV
+388 MGLISAVLYVI
-399 MNYLSG
+399 MNFLSH

-414 SCGVFI
+414 ACGVFI

-428 FTCAWWYRKT
+428 FACAWWYRKT
-438 LTKNTRDLFMQGI
+438 LTSNARDFFMQGVI
-451 VPVTGG
+451 PVTGG
-457 VILFVVMG
+457 VILFVVLG
-465 WSFYLDWLNP
+465 WSMYLDWLNP
-475 NGGNPAEASY
+475 YAKNFNPAEASF
-485 TFWHLGFPPHWIIG
+485 TGWQMTFPPHWAIG
-499 GVAVLVLLALIVGLI
+499 GVGILVVAAAIVGLI
-514 AMVSYNIARPA
+514 SMVAYSIVRPA

-531 LNKNTPTLVPETTG
+531 LNKNTPTLVPEATG
-545 VPAGYP
+545 VPAGFP
-551 PQVGRDDVPPG
+551 PQIGRDDVPPNK
-562 APLVP
+562 PLVP
-567 PELDEPTGPN
+567 PELD
-577 PVV
+577 

>member
-1 MTTVSEP
+1 MTVVAEP
-8 QAPASKGLK
+8 QAPAAKGLK

-48 VFVGVHTPAVVL
+48 AFVGVQAPIVAI

-73 SELNKQDPDCGTT
+73 SELNKKDPDCGTT

-127 LLFGANGIGGN
+127 LLFGADGIGGN

-143 VLLVGLIWLALMTY
+143 VLLVGLAWLALMTY
-157 ICYRGIEVSANM
+157 ICYRGIEVSANL
-169 QKALL
+169 QKGLL
-174 GIESGMLV
+174 AIEAGMLV
-182 VLAIVALIK
+182 VFAVVALLK
-191 VGTGNASP
+191 VATGNAPAS
-199 GHISP
+199 HIDP

-209 NPFDI
+209 NPLNI
-214 PSVSAFVAGLILMIF
+214 PSFSFFVAGLILMIF

-245 DPAKTPGRAAVIST
+245 DPATTPGRAAVIST
-259 VLLLGIY
+259 VLLLAIY
-266 AIVTL
+266 AVVIL
-271 AAQSYAGVTT
+271 AAQSFAGVGT
-281 HKYLPHKGLPHHL
+281 HNIG
-294 WKHNPAYKLSLGNRA
+294 LGNPDNA
-309 HSADVLSVLGHSVF
+309 SDVLNVLGRAVF
-323 GTSTIGNICFRLLLI
+323 GHGAIGSICVKLLLL

-350 TILPTARTTLAMAV
+350 TILPTARTSLAMAV
-364 YRAIPTTFAKVH
+364 YRAIPTTFAKIH
-376 KKHLTP
+376 KRHLTP

-388 MGAVSAVLYVV
+388 MGLISAVLYVV
-399 MNYLSG
+399 MNYLSK

-414 SCGVFI
+414 ACGVFI

-428 FTCAWWYRKT
+428 FACAWWYRKT
-438 LTKNTRDLFMQGI
+438 LTHSVRDLFMQGI
-451 VPVTGG
+451 IPVTGG
-457 VILFVVMG
+457 IILFIAMG
-465 WSFYLDWLNP
+465 WSMYLDWLNP
-475 NGGNPAEASY
+475 YAKHYNPAEASF
-485 TFWHLGFPPHWIIG
+485 TGWQMTFPPHWAIG
-499 GVAVLVLLALIVGLI
+499 GVGILVLAAAIVGVI
-514 AMVSYNIARPA
+514 AMVGYNIARPA

-531 LNKNTPTLVPETTG
+531 LNKNTPTLVPEDTG
-545 VPAGYP
+545 VPAGFP
-551 PQVGRDDVPPG
+551 PQIGRDDVPPD

-567 PELDEPTGPN
+567 PN
-577 PVV
+577 FN